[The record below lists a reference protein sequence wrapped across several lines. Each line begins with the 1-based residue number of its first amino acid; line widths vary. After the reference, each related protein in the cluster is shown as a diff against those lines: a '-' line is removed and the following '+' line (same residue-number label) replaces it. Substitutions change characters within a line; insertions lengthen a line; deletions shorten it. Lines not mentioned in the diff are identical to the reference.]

1 MVDTAKNRPYSSI
14 LNLCMFAMFEVD
26 HFRMSSTLD
35 QIEQGFNDF
44 TLLSS
49 KQEDM
54 KLLLRS
60 YKVIFGKIFF
70 QKLVNLQKRSYH
82 CKKYRNFT

>member
-1 MVDTAKNRPYSSI
+1 MVDTAKDRPYSSI
-14 LNLCMFAMFEVD
+14 LNLYMFAMFEVD
-26 HFRMSSTLD
+26 HFQMNLTLD

-60 YKVIFGKIFF
+60 YKVIFGKIFS
-70 QKLVNLQKRSYH
+70 QKLVNVQKRSYH
-82 CKKYRNFT
+82 CEKYRNFT

>member
-1 MVDTAKNRPYSSI
+1 MVDTAKDRPYSSI
-14 LNLCMFAMFEVD
+14 LNLYMFAMFEVD
-26 HFRMSSTLD
+26 HFQMNLTLD

-70 QKLVNLQKRSYH
+70 QKLVNVQKRRYH
-82 CKKYRNFT
+82 CEKYLNFT